1 MGVMRGGFEELS
13 LVGGT
18 NLSLRLISKTVLRH
32 RLACPH
38 LHYSKPVI
46 VLMPLNKLKASFI
59 PNNPQLH
66 LYRLPAINPSV
77 EGRDGQA
84 AKFMIGDHWFIGDVE
99 RGWYL

>member
-1 MGVMRGGFEELS
+1 
-13 LVGGT
+13 
-18 NLSLRLISKTVLRH
+18 
-32 RLACPH
+32 
-38 LHYSKPVI
+38 
-46 VLMPLNKLKASFI
+46 MPLNKLKASFI